1 MHPHVPAS
9 RLHGLPDGYKLR
21 ASGFRLVYQVHDK
34 VLVVTVIAVGKREK
48 RLVYLAAKK
57 RL

>member
-1 MHPHVPAS
+1 M
-9 RLHGLPDGYKLR
+9 KLR
-21 ASGFRLVYQVHDK
+21 ASDFRLVYQVHDK

-48 RLVYLAAKK
+48 GLIYLAAKK

>member
-1 MHPHVPAS
+1 
-9 RLHGLPDGYKLR
+9 
-21 ASGFRLVYQVHDK
+21 

-48 RLVYLAAKK
+48 GLVYLAAKK